1 MSKRLIALFAAVLAI
16 AAIAGCGSSDSD
28 TGTAAAEST
37 SASEDA
43 GGPALSKAEFVK
55 QGNEICTQGKEEAEG
70 NLAEAVEEFGS
81 EEPSE
86 EEQAQVVSDVIV
98 PSFEEITD
106 GLAELSPPA
115 GEEDALAE
123 LVAAFE
129 DGTASVLDDPIAA
142 LDGDPFAE
150 ANEKAAALGLDVCAE
165 N

>member
-1 MSKRLIALFAAVLAI
+1 LSKRLIALLAAVLAL

-28 TGTAAAEST
+28 TGTAASEST

-43 GGPALSKAEFVK
+43 GPALSKAEFVK
-55 QGNEICTQGKEEAEG
+55 QGNEVCTQGKEAAEDK
-70 NLAEAVEEFGS
+70 LADAAAEFGG

-86 EEQAQVVSDVIV
+86 EEQAQVVSDVVV
-98 PSFEEITD
+98 PSFEEISD
-106 GLAELSPPA
+106 GLAELTPPA
-115 GEEDALAE
+115 GEEAALAE
-123 LVAAFE
+123 LIAAFD

-150 ANEKAAALGLDVCAE
+150 ANEKAEALGLDVCAE